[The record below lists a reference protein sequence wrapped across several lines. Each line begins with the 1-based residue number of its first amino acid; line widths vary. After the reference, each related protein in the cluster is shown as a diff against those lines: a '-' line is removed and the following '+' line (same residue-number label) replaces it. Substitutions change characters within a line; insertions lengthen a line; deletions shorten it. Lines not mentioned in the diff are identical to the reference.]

1 MNDTVMG
8 IVHHIAGFIMQNST
22 KEISHTLPAKGISS
36 GERTVTKVLNPVNI
50 GILKAIVE
58 NAIEKE
64 YPVELGEGVRKLNSE
79 EKRLIWNS
87 IKMSISP
94 DNLFTLEEPVADL
107 ANEYEKVYHDIKIML
122 YK

>member
-22 KEISHTLPAKGISS
+22 KEISYTLPAKGISS
-36 GERTVTKVLNPVNI
+36 GERTITKVFNPVNI
-50 GILKAIVE
+50 GILKAIVA

-64 YPVELGEGVRKLNSE
+64 YPVELGEGLRKLNSE

-87 IKMSISP
+87 IRISISP

-107 ANEYEKVYHDIKIML
+107 ANEYEKVYDDIKMML
-122 YK
+122 CK

>member
-8 IVHHIAGFIMQNST
+8 IVHHLAGFIIQSST
-22 KEISHTLPAKGISS
+22 KEICFNTPAKDIYP
-36 GERTVTKVLNPVNI
+36 GERTVTKVFSPLNI

-64 YPVELGEGVRKLNSE
+64 YPVELGEGVRKLNKE

-94 DNLFTLEEPVADL
+94 DNLFILEEPAAGLV
-107 ANEYEKVYHDIKIML
+107 NQYEKVYDDIENML
-122 YK
+122 CK

>member
-8 IVHHIAGFIMQNST
+8 IVHHLAGFIIQNST
-22 KEISHTLPAKGISS
+22 KEISYTMGAN
-36 GERTVTKVLNPVNI
+36 GERTVTKVFNPVNI
-50 GILKAIVE
+50 GILKAIVA

-64 YPVELGEGVRKLNSE
+64 YPVELGEGVRKLNEE
-79 EKRLIWNS
+79 EKKLIWNS
-87 IKMSISP
+87 IKMSISS
-94 DNLFTLEEPVADL
+94 NYLFTLEEPVADL

>member
-8 IVHHIAGFIMQNST
+8 VVHHLAGFIIQNST
-22 KEISHTLPAKGISS
+22 KEISYTLPAKGISS
-36 GERTVTKVLNPVNI
+36 GERTVTKVFNPVNI
-50 GILKAIVE
+50 GILTAIVA

-87 IKMSISP
+87 IRISISP

>member
-1 MNDTVMG
+1 MG
-8 IVHHIAGFIMQNST
+8 AN
-22 KEISHTLPAKGISS
+22 
-36 GERTVTKVLNPVNI
+36 GERTVTKVFSPLNI
-50 GILKAIVE
+50 SILKAIVE

>member
-8 IVHHIAGFIMQNST
+8 IVHHLAGFIIQSST
-22 KEISHTLPAKGISS
+22 KEISYTLPAKGISS
-36 GERTVTKVLNPVNI
+36 GERTITKVFNPVNI
-50 GILKAIVE
+50 GILKAIVA

-64 YPVELGEGVRKLNSE
+64 YPVELGEGLRKLNSE

-87 IKMSISP
+87 IRISISP

-107 ANEYEKVYHDIKIML
+107 ANEYEKVYDDIKMML
-122 YK
+122 CK

>member
-8 IVHHIAGFIMQNST
+8 IVHHIAGFIIQNST
-22 KEISHTLPAKGISS
+22 KEISHTSPAKGISS
-36 GERTVTKVLNPVNI
+36 GERTVTKVFNPVNI

-64 YPVELGEGVRKLNSE
+64 YPVELGEGVRKLNSD
-79 EKRLIWNS
+79 EKKLIWNS

-94 DNLFTLEEPVADL
+94 DNLFILEEPAAGLV
-107 ANEYEKVYHDIKIML
+107 NQYEKVYDDIENML
-122 YK
+122 CK

>member
-1 MNDTVMG
+1 MNDTVIG
-8 IVHHIAGFIMQNST
+8 IVHHIAGFIIQSST
-22 KEISHTLPAKGISS
+22 KEISYTMGAN
-36 GERTVTKVLNPVNI
+36 GERTVTKVFNPVNI

-64 YPVELGEGVRKLNSE
+64 YPVELGEGVRKLDSE

-94 DNLFTLEEPVADL
+94 DNLFILEESVADL
-107 ANEYEKVYHDIKIML
+107 ANEYEKVYHDIENML
-122 YK
+122 CK